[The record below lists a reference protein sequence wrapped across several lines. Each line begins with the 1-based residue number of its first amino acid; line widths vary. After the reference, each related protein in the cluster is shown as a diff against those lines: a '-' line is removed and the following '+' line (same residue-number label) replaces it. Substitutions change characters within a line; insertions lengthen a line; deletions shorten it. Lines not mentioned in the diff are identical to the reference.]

1 MDYKNVLFGYDGS
14 PEAQRAF
21 EKAIEITKQ
30 NHARLV
36 ISEIVKQQYAN
47 TESVSLGFGIASTDI
62 DIKKALMEREQE
74 LEVLKEKAI
83 EAGVSD
89 VQIDLR
95 VGNPK
100 QELSEDIPDKYDI
113 DLTVLGAT
121 GLGRVARVVIGST
134 ASYVV
139 ENSKTDVSIVK

>member
-14 PEAQRAF
+14 PEAQKAF

-74 LEVLKEKAI
+74 LEVLKQKAI

-121 GLGRVARVVIGST
+121 GLGRVA
-134 ASYVV
+134 
-139 ENSKTDVSIVK
+139 